1 MNAAPFCGREHSSG
15 RTLIAICNDSH
26 MTKIVIH
33 PAWRFE
39 SESGERVDP
48 RLFELLRAIHE
59 HGPLTVAAGRAG
71 VSYRFAWD
79 LLRDAAAFFGSPLV
93 HMERGRGARLTTL
106 GDKLLWAEQR
116 SDAGL
121 FPQLDNVASE
131 LNLEISKAKK
141 QQQAVIRI
149 HASHGYAVEK
159 VPQLMAER
167 GHADV
172 DLQYMGSVDALA
184 SLARSNCELAG
195 FHVPLG
201 DIGRSLWER
210 YAKWIRPRQQK
221 IIRLVI
227 RTQGL
232 IVAPGNPR
240 NIASLKDLCRP
251 GVRFVNRQN
260 GSGTRILLD
269 ALLREQ
275 NIAADKIKGYGSG
288 EFTHAAVAAFVGSG
302 MADAA
307 FGVEA
312 AARQF
317 RLDFLPMVKEGY
329 MFACTNASLQQA
341 PVRELVGLLQGPEF
355 KRMIGPVAGYTL
367 DNPGEVTEIRDALSW
382 VTDPAPVKNRR
393 KH

>member
-1 MNAAPFCGREHSSG
+1 
-15 RTLIAICNDSH
+15 

-39 SESGERVDP
+39 SETGERVDP

-59 HGPLTVAAGRAG
+59 HGPLTVAANRAG

-79 LLRDAAAFFGSPLV
+79 LLRDATAFFGSPLV
-93 HMERGRGARLTTL
+93 HMERGRSARLTTL

-131 LNLEISKAKK
+131 LNLEISKAKQ

-159 VPQLMAER
+159 VPLLMAER

-307 FGVEA
+307 FGVEP

-317 RLDFLPMVKEGY
+317 RLDFIPMVKERY
-329 MFACTNASLQQA
+329 MFACTNASLKQA

-382 VTDPAPVKNRR
+382 VTDPGPDKSRR

>member
-1 MNAAPFCGREHSSG
+1 
-15 RTLIAICNDSH
+15 
-26 MTKIVIH
+26 
-33 PAWRFE
+33 
-39 SESGERVDP
+39 
-48 RLFELLRAIHE
+48 
-59 HGPLTVAAGRAG
+59 

-79 LLRDAAAFFGSPLV
+79 LLRDATAFFGSPLV
-93 HMERGRGARLTTL
+93 HMERGKGARLTTL

-131 LNLEISKAKK
+131 LNLEISKARK
-141 QQQAVIRI
+141 QQQALIRI

-159 VPQLMAER
+159 VPQLMASH

-184 SLARSNCELAG
+184 SLSRSNCELAG

-201 DIGRSLWER
+201 EIGRSLWDH
-210 YAKWIRPRQQK
+210 YAKWVKPRQQK

-232 IVAPGNPR
+232 IVPPGNPR
-240 NIASLKDLCRP
+240 GIMALKDLCRP

-269 ALLREQ
+269 SLLRAQ
-275 NIAADKIKGYGSG
+275 NLDPAKIKGYGSG

-307 FGVEA
+307 FGVEP

-317 RLDFLPMVKEGY
+317 KLDFVPMVKERY
-329 MFACTNASLQQA
+329 MFACRNETLRQA
-341 PVRELVGLLQGPEF
+341 PVKELIGLLQGAEF
-355 KRMIGPVAGYTL
+355 KRMIGPVPGYTL
-367 DNPGEVTEIRDALSW
+367 DNPGEVTEIRDALSCNWW
-382 VTDPAPVKNRR
+382 VTGG
-393 KH
+393 